1 MTNDRLISLSE
12 AAKLTPG
19 RPHTATLTR
28 WCRPGIKAR
37 TGERVRLKHW
47 RVGRKIFTTPEALE
61 EFFERTAEADLPH
74 FSDRD
79 AAQAPAQ
86 PSGGTRSDDE
96 RAEAVARAKDEALT

>member
-1 MTNDRLISLSE
+1 MTKDHLIPLSE

-37 TGERVRLKHW
+37 TGERVRLQHW
-47 RVGRKIFTTPEALE
+47 RVGRKIYTTAEALDK
-61 EFFERTAEADLPH
+61 FFQRTAEADLPH
-74 FSDRD
+74 FENRD